1 MSERKQT
8 QASTAKPWVRIPD
21 GTKVRHRSDGHEG
34 YIDGLTEIVN
44 GPRRNPDG
52 RTQYRLNIGE
62 PDRILVVEEDLLILT
77 DKEGLVLMAKQKVE
91 YRCYITEQ
99 LHGIFANDRFVAPR

>member
-1 MSERKQT
+1 MSERKHG
-8 QASTAKPWVRIPD
+8 QAATGRSWIRIPD

-34 YIDGLTEIVN
+34 YIDGLTEIVT

-62 PDRILVVEEDLLILT
+62 PDRILAVEEDLLILT

-91 YRCYITEQ
+91 YRCHVTEQ
-99 LHGIFANDRFVAPR
+99 LHAAFANDRFVASR